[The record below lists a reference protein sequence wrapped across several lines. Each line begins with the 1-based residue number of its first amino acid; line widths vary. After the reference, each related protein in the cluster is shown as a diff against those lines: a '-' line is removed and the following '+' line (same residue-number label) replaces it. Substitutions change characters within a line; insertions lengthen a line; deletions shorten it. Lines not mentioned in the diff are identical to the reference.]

1 MADGPS
7 ATPTPAG
14 TLTSLQIPQTWGIWG
29 ATQGSGSRHSCSAAA
44 FCLYTS
50 SRRLGC
56 ADGPRETCSFLELL
70 SSGSAPIKPGFYGP
84 PCVCVRGCAYEIT
97 GIYNTFTYRSG
108 PTFSNAVSRSL
119 DPLGLWLV
127 LKLVYFGFENTALLF
142 STNWLPELACLLA
155 CFPQNLLLATP
166 VALGF
171 LHNPPTSPW
180 DLPSPPSLF
189 PFWSLHA

>member
-14 TLTSLQIPQTWGIWG
+14 ILISPQMLQAWAICG
-29 ATQGSGSRHSCSAAA
+29 ATQGSGSWHSCSAAA
-44 FCLYTS
+44 FCLYTGS
-50 SRRLGC
+50 GRLGC

-70 SSGSAPIKPGFYGP
+70 SSGSAPIKPSFYGP
-84 PCVCVRGCAYEIT
+84 PCVCVHGCVCAVT
-97 GIYNTFTYRSG
+97 GIYNTFRRHSG
-108 PTFSNAVSRSL
+108 PTFSNAISRSL

-142 STNWLPELACLLA
+142 STNCLPEVA
-155 CFPQNLLLATP
+155 CFPQTLLLATP

-171 LHNPPTSPW
+171 LHNPPTCPG
-180 DLPSPPSLF
+180 DLLPPPNLF
-189 PFWSLHA
+189 PFRSPHV